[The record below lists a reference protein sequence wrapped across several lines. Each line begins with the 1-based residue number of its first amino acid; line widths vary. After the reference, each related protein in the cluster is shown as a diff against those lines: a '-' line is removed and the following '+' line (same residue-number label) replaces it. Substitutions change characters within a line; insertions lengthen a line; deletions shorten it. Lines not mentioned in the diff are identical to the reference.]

1 MNIETDHIDSDV
13 LILYS
18 VISLEH
24 ADMSINFT
32 DNTVFWWDH

>member
-1 MNIETDHIDSDV
+1 MNTETDHIDSDV

-32 DNTVFWWDH
+32 DDTVFW